1 MRSLLVFNLAILL
14 LAGRA
19 FAASVVSV
27 SFSPDTVVGGISSS
41 GTVTLDSPAPAEG
54 ITVALVSSSPAAQ
67 VPPSVS
73 VAAGQN
79 SAPFSATTSSVKDQ
93 VLATITATVSGIS
106 KAGSLTINP
115 VFLSSVAVNPGV
127 VSQGDSAVL
136 TVTLNGPAPTG
147 GTKVQLNSTLKEA
160 SVPGALTVPAGQLSA
175 TFTIKSKFLTAPQTA
190 TITASLGYVETSASL
205 TVNPIGPSNI
215 TLAPTSVNGKLPA
228 TGTVNLYS
236 PAGKDGMV
244 VELGSTSG
252 VAHVPSTVKIPAG
265 QTSATF
271 PITTIPVSTLTAA
284 NISAKFERVIR
295 VSTLSVLAP
304 TIATV
309 AFTPPTVAGGTPAS
323 GLITLS
329 FESPPHGLRVQISS
343 DNPNVTVPEEIAIPA
358 GKTTATFKAKTIAIA
373 VSKPA
378 NIKVLLNAAGPT
390 TALPV
395 TAPVMTS
402 LKLSAPT
409 VVGQKDCQAIITLG
423 SPAPDG
429 GLDIAIT
436 SSDKNA
442 IVPRTV
448 TVQTGKTSAKFN
460 IKTNK
465 VKAATPVTI
474 TLTLNAAPLT
484 TALTIN
490 PS

>member
-1 MRSLLVFNLAILL
+1 MLTLDAPAP
-14 LAGRA
+14 AG
-19 FAASVVSV
+19 
-27 SFSPDTVVGGISSS
+27 GL
-41 GTVTLDSPAPAEG
+41 TVTL
-54 ITVALVSSSPAAQ
+54 TSSTPAAQ
-67 VPPSVS
+67 VPSSVL
-73 VAAGQN
+73 VGAGQN
-79 SAPFSATTSSVKDQ
+79 SVTFSVTTSSVKDQ
-93 VLATITATVSGIS
+93 VLAKITAIVAGVS
-106 KAGSLTINP
+106 KTGSLTVNP
-115 VFLSSVAVNPGV
+115 VFLSSVSVNPSV
-127 VSQGDSAVL
+127 VSEGDSTIL

-147 GTKVQLNSTLKEA
+147 GIKVQLASTVKEA
-160 SVPGALTVPAGQLSA
+160 PVPGSLTVPANQTSA
-175 TFTIKSKFLTAPQTA
+175 TFTIKSKFLTEPQTA
-190 TITASLGYVETSASL
+190 AITASLGYVETTASL
-205 TVNPIGPSNI
+205 TVNPIGPSNVV
-215 TLAPTSVNGKLPA
+215 LAPASVNGKLPA

-244 VELGSTSG
+244 VELGSSSG
-252 VAHVPSTVKIPAG
+252 VAHVPASVKIPAG
-265 QTSATF
+265 QSTATF
-271 PITTIPVSTLTAA
+271 PITTIPVSILSPA
-284 NISAKFERVIR
+284 NITAKFERVVR
-295 VSTLSVLAP
+295 TSVLNVLAP
-304 TIATV
+304 TITSV
-309 AFTPPTVAGGTPAS
+309 AFTPATVPGGTPAN

-329 FESPPHGLRVQISS
+329 FEAPPHGLRVQISS

-358 GKTTATFKAKTIAIA
+358 GKTTATFKAKTVAIA

-390 TALPV
+390 TPLPV
-395 TAPVMTS
+395 TAPTMTS
-402 LKLSAPT
+402 LKLASPT
-409 VVGQKDCQAIITLG
+409 VAGLKVCQGTITIS

-442 IVPRTV
+442 IVPKTV

-484 TALTIN
+484 TPLTIN

>member
-1 MRSLLVFNLAILL
+1 MRSLFVFSLVAFLV
-14 LAGRA
+14 AGRA
-19 FAASVVSV
+19 VAASVASV
-27 SFSPDTVVGGISSS
+27 SFSPDTVVGGLDSS
-41 GTVTLDSPAPAEG
+41 GTVTLDSPAPAG
-54 ITVALVSSSPAAQ
+54 GLTVALVSNSPAAQ
-67 VPPSVS
+67 VPASILVGP
-73 VAAGQN
+73 GQN
-79 SAPFSATTSSVKDQ
+79 SASFAANTSSVKDQ
-93 VLATITATVSGIS
+93 VLVTITATASGIS

-115 VFLSSVAVNPGV
+115 VFLSSVAVNPPV

-147 GTKVQLNSTLKEA
+147 GTKVQLNSTVREA
-160 SVPGALTVPAGQLSA
+160 SVPGALIVPAGQSSA
-175 TFTIKSKFLTAPQTA
+175 TFTIKSKFLTDPQTA
-190 TITASLGYVETSASL
+190 TITASLGYVETTASL

-215 TLAPTSVNGKLPA
+215 TLTPASVNGKLPA

-244 VELGSTSG
+244 IDLGSSSG
-252 VAHVPSTVKIPAG
+252 VAKVPSSVKIPAG
-265 QTSATF
+265 QSSATF
-271 PITTIPVSTLTAA
+271 PIATIPVSILSTS
-284 NISAKFERVIR
+284 NITAKFEHVVRA
-295 VSTLSVLAP
+295 STLSVLAP

-329 FESPPHGLRVQISS
+329 FEAPPHGLRVQISS

-358 GKTTATFKAKTIAIA
+358 GKTTATFKAKTVAIA

-402 LKLSAPT
+402 LKLTAPT
-409 VVGQKDCQAIITLG
+409 VVGQKDCQAIVTIG

-429 GLDIAIT
+429 GLDIAVA

-442 IVPRTV
+442 IVPKTV

-460 IKTNK
+460 IKTSK

-484 TALTIN
+484 APLTIN
-490 PS
+490 PN